1 MTVKGSSFGVA
12 LTDPERRASITAPI
26 VDLHGYRFLF
36 VPHRDHE
43 DEVDGKRD
51 DRKRHHQTPSDGV
64 RLKSLPLHSANV
76 TDLEEL
82 LR

>member
-12 LTDPERRASITAPI
+12 LTDPERRALITAPI

-36 VPHRDHE
+36 VPHRDQE
-43 DEVDGKRD
+43 DEVDD

-64 RLKSLPLHSANV
+64 RLKSLPLHSAKV